1 MPPLQPSCLQ
11 ATFAAWSVQVRSQ
24 MCPHTSWQRISNR
37 PHFLLP
43 FSAFII
49 RSSMAGKS
57 KLACKFLKT
66 FQHHSFLDHL
76 NIMGIIIYLSKLKVE
91 KKNRTLKWL
100 IYVAIKIGIK
110 VISYVGVPYF
120 FRFKIQRHAGIQLPV
135 HKILLS

>member
-66 FQHHSFLDHL
+66 FQHHFFFRPSKYYGYH
-76 NIMGIIIYLSKLKVE
+76 NIFIKHESQ

-100 IYVAIKIGIK
+100 IDVAIKIGIK
-110 VISYVGVPYF
+110 VILCWSALF
-120 FRFKIQRHAGIQLPV
+120 FQILDSKACRHSV
-135 HKILLS
+135 TST